1 MSECTR
7 GKALWEKGW
16 ETPMKIVVVGAGKV
30 GTALTR
36 HLSAENRVTV
46 IDQNP
51 HLVDNIINIYD
62 VMGVCGNGASYDV
75 QKEADVEHTDLL
87 IATTSS
93 DEINILTCLVA
104 KKLGVRHTI
113 ARVRNPEYGRQL
125 RFMRSELGL
134 SMAINPEAAT
144 AREVARVL
152 RFPTAMKLE
161 SFSKGRLE
169 LVEYR
174 VAEDTA
180 LDGTRLSELY
190 RNFKVR
196 VLICA
201 VARQGETII
210 PSGDFTLQAGDKIYL
225 TAAPR
230 ELEKFFRQ
238 LGVFRAKASSVMIV
252 GASKMCYYLASELLE
267 MGMSVKIIDQ
277 DEQRCVSMSER
288 LPKALVIVGDGTDS
302 ELLAE
307 EGIGQTDAFVA
318 ITGLDE
324 ANILMALSAARMS
337 GDCCKVVAK
346 INRKSLLDL
355 VSDESLIDSVV
366 STGAVTVE
374 LILQYIRAMKNAAAS
389 KVKTLHR
396 IVDEQVEALEFN
408 VTPDISFVGTP
419 LRDLHLKR
427 GLLLAGIVRQSGEI
441 IIPSGDDSL
450 RLHDDVIVVTTD
462 TQLDDLR
469 DILEE

>member
-1 MSECTR
+1 M
-7 GKALWEKGW
+7 
-16 ETPMKIVVVGAGKV
+16 
-30 GTALTR
+30 
-36 HLSAENRVTV
+36 

-51 HLVDNIINIYD
+51 HLVENIINIYD

-75 QKEADVEHTDLL
+75 QKEADVEQADLL

-104 KKLGVRHTI
+104 KKMGVQHTI
-113 ARVRNPEYGRQL
+113 ARIRSPEYGRQL

-144 AREVARVL
+144 AREIARVL

-174 VAEDTA
+174 VAEHTA

-190 RNFKVR
+190 RNFKVGADLR
-196 VLICA
+196 RGPA
-201 VARQGETII
+201 GEPII
-210 PSGDFTLQAGDKIYL
+210 PSGDFTLRAGDKIYL

-230 ELEKFFRQ
+230 ELEKFFRL
-238 LGVFRAKASSVMIV
+238 LGVFRARASSVMIV

-277 DEQRCVSMSER
+277 NEQRCVEMSEK
-288 LPKALVIVGDGTDS
+288 LPRALVIVGDGTDS
-302 ELLAE
+302 ELLSE
-307 EGIGQTDAFVA
+307 EGISQTDAFVA

-324 ANILMALSAARMS
+324 ANILMALSAAKQS

-346 INRKSLLDL
+346 INRKSLLEL
-355 VSDESLIDSVV
+355 VSTESLIDSVV
-366 STGAVTVE
+366 STGAVTTE
-374 LILQYIRAMKNAAAS
+374 LILQYIRAMKNASAS
-389 KVKTLHR
+389 KVITLHR
-396 IVDEQVEALEFN
+396 IVDEKVEALEFS
-408 VTPDISFVGTP
+408 VTPDISFAGVP
-419 LRDLHLKR
+419 LRDLNLKR
-427 GLLLAGIVRQSGEI
+427 GLLLAGIVRQNGQI
-441 IIPSGDDSL
+441 IIPSGNDVL
-450 RLHDDVIVVTTD
+450 HLHDDVIVVTTD
-462 TQLDDLR
+462 TQLEDLR
-469 DILEE
+469 DILAE

>member
-1 MSECTR
+1 MR
-7 GKALWEKGW
+7 
-16 ETPMKIVVVGAGKV
+16 IVIVGAGKV
-30 GTALTR
+30 GVALTR
-36 HLSAENRVTV
+36 HLSVENKITV

-51 HLVDNIINIYD
+51 HLVENIINIYD

-75 QKEADVEHTDLL
+75 QKEAEVEHANLL

-104 KKLGVRHTI
+104 KKLGVQHTI

-134 SMAINPEAAT
+134 SMAVNPEKAT
-144 AREVARVL
+144 AHEIARVL
-152 RFPTAMKLE
+152 RFPAAMKLE

-174 VAEDTA
+174 VAEHTA

-190 RNFKVR
+190 QSFKVR

-210 PSGDFTLQAGDKIYL
+210 PSGDFTLRAGDKIYL

-252 GASKMCYYLASELLE
+252 GASKMCYYLASELLD

-277 DEQRCVSMSER
+277 NEQRCVEMSER
-288 LPKALVIVGDGTDS
+288 LPRALVIAGDGTDS
-302 ELLAE
+302 ELLSE

-324 ANILMALSAARMS
+324 AN
-337 GDCCKVVAK
+337 
-346 INRKSLLDL
+346 NRKSLLEL
-355 VSDESLIDSVV
+355 VSDESMIDSVV
-366 STGAVTVE
+366 STAAVTTE

-396 IVDEQVEALEFN
+396 IVDEKVEALEFN
-408 VTPDISFVGTP
+408 VTPDISFVNTP
-419 LRDLHLKR
+419 LRDLKLRR
-427 GLLLAGIVRQSGEI
+427 GLLLAGIVRQNGQI
-441 IIPSGDDSL
+441 IIPSGNDVL
-450 RLHDDVIVVTTD
+450 HLHDDVIVVTTD
-462 TQLDDLR
+462 TQLEDLR
-469 DILEE
+469 DILEA

>member
-1 MSECTR
+1 MGRRPASAP
-7 GKALWEKGW
+7 KQKGR
-16 ETPMKIVVVGAGKV
+16 ELPMKIAIVGAGKV

-36 HLSAENRVTV
+36 HLSADNKVTV
-46 IDQNP
+46 IDQNA
-51 HLVDNIINIYD
+51 HLVDNIINVYD

-75 QKEADVEHTDLL
+75 QKEADVQHTDLL

-125 RFMRSELGL
+125 RFMRGELGL
-134 SMAINPEAAT
+134 SMSINPEQAT
-144 AREVARVL
+144 AREIARVL

-174 VAEDTA
+174 VAERTA

-210 PSGDFTLQAGDKIYL
+210 PSGDFTLRAGDKIYL

-238 LGVFRAKASSVMIV
+238 LGVFRAKASSVIIV
-252 GASKMCYYLASELLE
+252 GASKICYYLASELLD

-277 DEQRCVSMSER
+277 DERRCVAISEK
-288 LPKALVIVGDGTDS
+288 LPRALVIVGDGTDS
-302 ELLAE
+302 ELLSE

-324 ANILMALSAARMS
+324 ANILMSLNAARMS

-346 INRKSLLDL
+346 INRKALLEL

-366 STGAVTVE
+366 STGSVTVE
-374 LILQYIRAMKNAAAS
+374 LILQYIRAMKNASAS

-396 IVDEQVEALEFN
+396 IVDEKVEALEFT
-408 VTPDISFVGTP
+408 VTADIPFAGIP
-419 LRDLHLKR
+419 LRELNLKR
-427 GLLLAGIVRQSGEI
+427 GLLLAGIVRQNGQI
-441 IIPSGDDSL
+441 VIPSGEDAL
-450 RLHDDVIVVTTD
+450 HLHDDVIVVTTD

-469 DILEE
+469 DILQE

>member
-1 MSECTR
+1 MR
-7 GKALWEKGW
+7 
-16 ETPMKIVVVGAGKV
+16 IVIVGAGKV
-30 GTALTR
+30 GIALTR
-36 HLSAENRVTV
+36 HLAVENRVTV

-51 HLVDNIINIYD
+51 HLVENIINIYD

-75 QKEADVEHTDLL
+75 QKEAEVEHADLL

-104 KKLGVRHTI
+104 KKLGVQHTI

-134 SMAINPEAAT
+134 SMAVNPEKAT
-144 AREVARVL
+144 AHEIARVL
-152 RFPTAMKLE
+152 RFPAAMKLE

-174 VAEDTA
+174 VAERTA
-180 LDGTRLSELY
+180 LDGIRLSELY
-190 RNFKVR
+190 QSFKVR
-196 VLICA
+196 ILICA

-210 PSGDFTLQAGDKIYL
+210 PSGEFTLRAGDKIYL

-252 GASKMCYYLASELLE
+252 GASKMCYYLASELLD

-277 DEQRCVSMSER
+277 NEQRCVEMSEK
-288 LPKALVIVGDGTDS
+288 LPRALVIAGDGTDS
-302 ELLAE
+302 ELLSE

-324 ANILMALSAARMS
+324 ANILMALSAARQS

-366 STGAVTVE
+366 STAAVTTE

-396 IVDEQVEALEFN
+396 IVDEKVEALEFN
-408 VTPDISFVGTP
+408 VTPDISFVNTP
-419 LRDLHLKR
+419 LRDLKLRR
-427 GLLLAGIVRQSGEI
+427 GLLLAGIVRQNGQI
-441 IIPSGDDSL
+441 IIPSGNDVL
-450 RLHDDVIVVTTD
+450 HLHDDVIVVTTD
-462 TQLDDLR
+462 AQLEDLR
-469 DILEE
+469 DILEA

>member
-1 MSECTR
+1 MGRRPAS
-7 GKALWEKGW
+7 APQQKGR
-16 ETPMKIVVVGAGKV
+16 EFPMKIAIVGAGKV

-36 HLSAENRVTV
+36 HLSADNKVTV
-46 IDQNP
+46 IDQNA
-51 HLVDNIINIYD
+51 HLVDNIINVYD

-75 QKEADVEHTDLL
+75 QKEADVQHTDLL

-125 RFMRSELGL
+125 RFMRGELGL
-134 SMAINPEAAT
+134 SMSINPEQAT
-144 AREVARVL
+144 AREIARVL

-174 VAEDTA
+174 VAERTA

-210 PSGDFTLQAGDKIYL
+210 PSGDFTLRAGDKLYL

-238 LGVFRAKASSVMIV
+238 LGVFRAKASSVIIV
-252 GASKMCYYLASELLE
+252 GASKICYYLASELLD

-277 DEQRCVSMSER
+277 DERRCVAISEK
-288 LPKALVIVGDGTDS
+288 LPRALVIVGDGTDS
-302 ELLAE
+302 ELLSE

-324 ANILMALSAARMS
+324 ANILMSLNAARMS

-346 INRKSLLDL
+346 INRKALLEL

-366 STGAVTVE
+366 STGSVTVE
-374 LILQYIRAMKNAAAS
+374 LILQYIRAMKNASAS

-396 IVDEQVEALEFN
+396 IVDEKVEALEFT
-408 VTPDISFVGTP
+408 VTADIPFAGIP
-419 LRDLHLKR
+419 LRELNLKR
-427 GLLLAGIVRQSGEI
+427 GLLLAGIVRQNGQI
-441 IIPSGDDSL
+441 VIPSGEDAL
-450 RLHDDVIVVTTD
+450 HLHDDVIVVTTD

-469 DILEE
+469 DILQE

>member
-1 MSECTR
+1 
-7 GKALWEKGW
+7 
-16 ETPMKIVVVGAGKV
+16 MKIIIVGVGKV

-36 HLSAENRVTV
+36 HLSADNADNKVTV

-51 HLVDNIINIYD
+51 HLVENIINIYD

-75 QKEADVEHTDLL
+75 QKEAEVEHADLL

-104 KKLGVRHTI
+104 KKMGVRHTI

-174 VAEDTA
+174 VAEHTA
-180 LDGTRLSELY
+180 LDGTQLLDLY

-252 GASKMCYYLASELLE
+252 GASKMCYYLASEL
-267 MGMSVKIIDQ
+267 IIDQ

-355 VSDESLIDSVV
+355 VSNESLIDSVV

>member
-1 MSECTR
+1 MR
-7 GKALWEKGW
+7 
-16 ETPMKIVVVGAGKV
+16 IVIVGAGKV
-30 GTALTR
+30 GVALTR
-36 HLSAENRVTV
+36 HLSVENKVTV

-51 HLVDNIINIYD
+51 HLVENIINIYD

-75 QKEADVEHTDLL
+75 QKEAEVEHADLL

-104 KKLGVRHTI
+104 KKLGVQHTI

-134 SMAINPEAAT
+134 SMAVNPEKAT
-144 AREVARVL
+144 AHEIARVL
-152 RFPTAMKLE
+152 RFPAAMKLE

-174 VAEDTA
+174 VAERTA
-180 LDGTRLSELY
+180 LDGIRLSELY
-190 RNFKVR
+190 QSFKVR
-196 VLICA
+196 ILICA

-210 PSGDFTLQAGDKIYL
+210 PSGEFTLRAGDKIYL

-252 GASKMCYYLASELLE
+252 GASKMCYYLASELLD

-277 DEQRCVSMSER
+277 NEQRCMEMSEK
-288 LPKALVIVGDGTDS
+288 LPRALVIAGDGTDS
-302 ELLAE
+302 ELLSE

-324 ANILMALSAARMS
+324 ANILMALSAARQS

-346 INRKSLLDL
+346 INRKFLLDL

-366 STGAVTVE
+366 STAAVTTE

-396 IVDEQVEALEFN
+396 IVDEKVEALEFN
-408 VTPDISFVGTP
+408 VTPDISFVNTP
-419 LRDLHLKR
+419 LRDLKLRR
-427 GLLLAGIVRQSGEI
+427 GLLLAGIVRQNGQI
-441 IIPSGDDSL
+441 IIPSGNDVL
-450 RLHDDVIVVTTD
+450 HLHDDVIVVTTD
-462 TQLDDLR
+462 AQLEDLR
-469 DILEE
+469 DILEA

>member
-1 MSECTR
+1 
-7 GKALWEKGW
+7 
-16 ETPMKIVVVGAGKV
+16 MKIVIVGAGKV
-30 GTALTR
+30 GVALTR
-36 HLSAENRVTV
+36 HLAVENRITV

-51 HLVDNIINIYD
+51 HLVENIINIYD

-75 QKEADVEHTDLL
+75 QKEADVEQADLL

-104 KKLGVRHTI
+104 KKMGVQHTI
-113 ARVRNPEYGRQL
+113 ARIRSPEYGRQL

-144 AREVARVL
+144 AREIARVL

-174 VAEDTA
+174 VAERTA
-180 LDGTRLSELY
+180 LDGTQLSELY

-210 PSGDFTLQAGDKIYL
+210 PSGDFTLRAGDKIYL

-230 ELEKFFRQ
+230 ELEKFFRL
-238 LGVFRAKASSVMIV
+238 LGVFRARASSVMIV

-277 DEQRCVSMSER
+277 NEQRCVEMSEK
-288 LPKALVIVGDGTDS
+288 LPRALVIVGDGTDS
-302 ELLAE
+302 ELLSE
-307 EGIGQTDAFVA
+307 EGISQTDAFVA

-324 ANILMALSAARMS
+324 ANILMALSAAKQS

-346 INRKSLLDL
+346 INRKSLLEL
-355 VSDESLIDSVV
+355 VSTESLIDSVV
-366 STGAVTVE
+366 STGAVTTE
-374 LILQYIRAMKNAAAS
+374 LILQYIRAMKNASAS

-396 IVDEQVEALEFN
+396 IVDEKVEALEFS
-408 VTPDISFVGTP
+408 VTPDTSFAGVP
-419 LRDLHLKR
+419 LRDLNLKR
-427 GLLLAGIVRQSGEI
+427 GLLLAGIVRQNGQI
-441 IIPSGDDSL
+441 VIPSGNDVL
-450 RLHDDVIVVTTD
+450 HLHDDVIVVTTD
-462 TQLDDLR
+462 TQLEDLR
-469 DILEE
+469 DILAE

>member
-1 MSECTR
+1 
-7 GKALWEKGW
+7 
-16 ETPMKIVVVGAGKV
+16 MKIVIVGAGKV
-30 GTALTR
+30 GIALTQQ
-36 HLSAENRVTV
+36 LSVENKVTV

-51 HLVDNIINIYD
+51 HLVENIINIYD
-62 VMGVCGNGASYDV
+62 VMGACGNGASYDV
-75 QKEADVEHTDLL
+75 QKEAGVDHAELL

-104 KKLGVRHTI
+104 KKIGVQHTI
-113 ARVRNPEYGRQL
+113 ARIRNPEYSRQL
-125 RFMRSELGL
+125 RFMRNELGL
-134 SMAINPEAAT
+134 SMAVNPEKAT
-144 AREVARVL
+144 AHEIARVL
-152 RFPTAMKLE
+152 RFPAAMKLE

-174 VAEDTA
+174 VAEHTA

-210 PSGDFTLQAGDKIYL
+210 DFVLQAGDKIYL

-230 ELEKFFRQ
+230 ELEKFFRS

-252 GASKMCYYLASELLE
+252 GASKMCYYLASELLD

-277 DEQRCVSMSER
+277 DEQRCTAMSEK

-302 ELLAE
+302 ELMSE
-307 EGIGQTDAFVA
+307 EGISQTDAFVA

-324 ANILMALSAARMS
+324 ANILMALSAAKLS

-355 VSDESLIDSVV
+355 VSGESLIDSVV
-366 STGAVTVE
+366 STGAVTTE
-374 LILQYIRAMKNAAAS
+374 LILQYIRAMKNASAS

-396 IVDEQVEALEFN
+396 IVDEKVEALEFN
-408 VTPDISFVGTP
+408 VTPDISFTGIP
-419 LRDLHLKR
+419 LRDLKLKR
-427 GLLLAGIVRQSGEI
+427 GLLLAGIVRQNGQI
-441 IIPSGDDSL
+441 VIPAGDDML
-450 RLHDDVIVVTTD
+450 HPHDDVIVVTTD